1 MWFGWFYLLS
11 PCAAL
16 LPLLPGGPA
25 RHCVPRPSAAW
36 HSLPDTMQQPSLHA
50 RASELRA
57 AAGQGPRGPGLQ
69 RPSPPAEGIP
79 WPFGHAHIHRVGW
92 VGKKFGW
99 LALDVDRG
107 RCASGR
113 SRAGGSGCCGCERVG
128 VRRSPE
134 LGCAVVPR
142 VRGAVQTEFLSSV
155 ASLKTALAPLRSN
168 PGYARETHIEA
179 AARQRTSPR
188 ARGPDGPVPLWAA
201 ALS

>member
-79 WPFGHAHIHRVGW
+79 WPFGHAHPVDNLRVA
-92 VGKKFGW
+92 KY
-99 LALDVDRG
+99 
-107 RCASGR
+107 SS
-113 SRAGGSGCCGCERVG
+113 SRARLVLGLQGTDFGQRWLVGTGMVTRDRFSYSNYRFTREER
-128 VRRSPE
+128 RYTP
-134 LGCAVVPR
+134 LKAAA
-142 VRGAVQTEFLSSV
+142 GAVSARCSSGNC
-155 ASLKTALAPLRSN
+155 SY
-168 PGYARETHIEA
+168 G
-179 AARQRTSPR
+179 
-188 ARGPDGPVPLWAA
+188 
-201 ALS
+201 

>member
-1 MWFGWFYLLS
+1 MGCVPTPGPACLRRLRLSVRPSPFGWLHMWFGWFYLLS
-11 PCAAL
+11 LRAAL

-36 HSLPDTMQQPSLHA
+36 HSLPDTMQQPPLHA
-50 RASELRA
+50 CASELRA

-99 LALDVDRG
+99 LALDGDRG

-113 SRAGGSGCCGCERVG
+113 SRASLESVSPASRD
-128 VRRSPE
+128 RRSHSEAPSNQADKGI
-134 LGCAVVPR
+134 LFP
-142 VRGAVQTEFLSSV
+142 TYLS
-155 ASLKTALAPLRSN
+155 ATFFD
-168 PGYARETHIEA
+168 T
-179 AARQRTSPR
+179 Q
-188 ARGPDGPVPLWAA
+188 
-201 ALS
+201 